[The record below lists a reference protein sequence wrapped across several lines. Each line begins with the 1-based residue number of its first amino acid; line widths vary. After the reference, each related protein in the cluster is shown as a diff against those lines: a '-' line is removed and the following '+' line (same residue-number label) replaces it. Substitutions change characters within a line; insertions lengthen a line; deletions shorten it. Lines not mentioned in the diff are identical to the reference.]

1 VADRQIDMKKTS
13 YILGIE
19 SSCDDTAAAILQDN
33 QVLSNCIANQKIHQ
47 SYGGV
52 VPELASRAHQAN
64 IVPVVQQA
72 LSIANIDKKE
82 LSAIAYT
89 RGPGLLGSLLV
100 GSAFAKSLALS
111 LDIPLIEVN
120 HMQAHLLCHFI
131 KNEDERPPE
140 FPFLGV
146 TLSGGHTQLVLVESH
161 FEMKEIGRTR
171 DDAIGEAF
179 DKCGKIMGLNYPAG
193 PEIDRLAKVGDPNAF
208 DFPIPKVDGLDV
220 SYSGLKT
227 AFINLVNKKSMKNP
241 NFIEENLNDLCASI
255 QKTLVTVIINKLIL
269 AKKKYDLNRI
279 VIGGGVA
286 ANSEI
291 RSVLSEKAKQDHWEV
306 FLPPFQYTTDNAA
319 MIGIVGYHKMMTQ
332 QLGTMNQ
339 SVSARL
345 SL

>member
-1 VADRQIDMKKTS
+1 MKKTC

-19 SSCDDTAAAILQDN
+19 SSCDDTAAAVLKNDE
-33 QVLSNCIANQKIHQ
+33 VLSNCIANQKIHQ

-111 LDIPLIEVN
+111 LNIPLIEVN

-131 KNEDERPPE
+131 KSEDRPVPT

-161 FEMKEIGRTR
+161 FEMKEIGKTR

-179 DKCGKIMGLNYPAG
+179 DKCGKLMGLNYPAG
-193 PEIDRLAKVGDPNAF
+193 PEIDRLAKLGDPDAF
-208 DFPIPKVDGLDV
+208 AFPIPKVEGLDV

-227 AFINLVNKKSMKNP
+227 AFINLVHKNSHKNP
-241 NFIEENLNDLCASI
+241 NFIDDNLNDLCASI
-255 QKTLVTVIINKLIL
+255 QKTLVAVIMQKIIQ
-269 AKKKYDLNRI
+269 AKEKYHLNRI

-291 RSVLSEKAKQDHWEV
+291 RKKLSHKAKENQWEV
-306 FLPPFQYTTDNAA
+306 FLPPFQHTTDNAA
-319 MIGIVGYHKMMTQ
+319 MIGIVGYQKLINQ
-332 QLGTMNQ
+332 QFGMMNQ

>member
-1 VADRQIDMKKTS
+1 MKKIN

-19 SSCDDTAAAILQDN
+19 SSCDETAAAVLKDN
-33 QVLSNCIANQKIHQ
+33 VVLSNCIANQKIHQ

-52 VPELASRAHQAN
+52 VPELASRAHQSN
-64 IVPVVQQA
+64 IIPVVQQA

-100 GSAFAKSLALS
+100 GSTFAKSLALS

-120 HMQAHLLCHFI
+120 HMEAHLLCHFI
-131 KNEDERPPE
+131 KNEDRPPPE

-146 TLSGGHTQLVLVESH
+146 TLSGGHTQFVSVKSH
-161 FEMKEIGRTR
+161 FNMKEIGRTR

-179 DKCGKIMGLNYPAG
+179 DKCGKVMGLNYPAG
-193 PEIDRLAKVGDPNAF
+193 PEIDRLAKKGKSDAF
-208 DFPIPKVDGLDV
+208 QFPIPKVEGLDV
-220 SYSGLKT
+220 SFSGLKT
-227 AFINLVNKKSMKNP
+227 AFINLVHKNKNINP
-241 NFIEENLNDLCASI
+241 NFIQENLNDLCASI
-255 QKTLVTVIINKLIL
+255 QKTFVVVIINKIIL
-269 AKKKYDLNRI
+269 AMGKYNLNRV

-286 ANSEI
+286 ANSKI
-291 RSVLSEKAKQDHWEV
+291 RQVLEEKAIHDKWEV

-319 MIGIVGYHKMMTQ
+319 MIGIVGYKKLLSQ
-332 QLGTMNQ
+332 QWGTMNQ

>member
-1 VADRQIDMKKTS
+1 MKKIN

-19 SSCDDTAAAILQDN
+19 SSCDETAAAVLKDN
-33 QVLSNCIANQKIHQ
+33 VVLSNCIANQKIHQ

-52 VPELASRAHQAN
+52 VPELASRAHQSN

-100 GSAFAKSLALS
+100 GSTFAKSLALS

-131 KNEDERPPE
+131 KNEDRPPPE

-146 TLSGGHTQLVLVESH
+146 TLSGGHTQFVLVKSH
-161 FEMKEIGRTR
+161 FDMKEIGRTR

-179 DKCGKIMGLNYPAG
+179 DKCGKVMGLNYPAG
-193 PEIDRLAKVGDPNAF
+193 PEIDRLAKKGKSDAF
-208 DFPIPKVDGLDV
+208 QFPIPKVEGLDV
-220 SYSGLKT
+220 SFSGLKT
-227 AFINLVNKKSMKNP
+227 AFISLVYKNKNINP
-241 NFIEENLNDLCASI
+241 NFIQENLNDLCTSI
-255 QKTLVTVIINKLIL
+255 QKTLVVVIINKIIL
-269 AKKKYDLNRI
+269 AMEKYNLNRV

-291 RSVLSEKAKQDHWEV
+291 RKVLEEKAIHYKWEV

-319 MIGIVGYHKMMTQ
+319 MIGIVGYEKLLSKQ
-332 QLGTMNQ
+332 WGTMNQ

>member
-1 VADRQIDMKKTS
+1 MKKTS

-19 SSCDDTAAAILQDN
+19 SSCDDTAAAVLRDN
-33 QVLSNCIANQKIHQ
+33 VVLSNCIANQKIHQ

-131 KNEDERPPE
+131 KNEDQPAPE

-146 TLSGGHTQLVLVESH
+146 TLSGGHTQLVLVKSH
-161 FEMKEIGRTR
+161 FEMIEIGKTR

-193 PEIDRLAKVGDPNAF
+193 PEIDRLAKEGKPDAF

-227 AFINLVNKKSMKNP
+227 AFINLVHKNSLKNP
-241 NFIEENLNDLCASI
+241 NFIDENLNDLCASI
-255 QKTLVTVIINKLIL
+255 QKTLVTVITNKIIL
-269 AKKKYDLNRI
+269 AKEKLRSQQRCHRRWSCRQLRNQKGFGTKSGTGSMESVFTSFSIHHRQCRHDRDCRI
-279 VIGGGVA
+279 
-286 ANSEI
+286 SKTLE
-291 RSVLSEKAKQDHWEV
+291 
-306 FLPPFQYTTDNAA
+306 P
-319 MIGIVGYHKMMTQ
+319 
-332 QLGTMNQ
+332 TMGNNEPK
-339 SVSARL
+339 R
-345 SL
+345 